1 MRTAGMR
8 PAKESILNQADAKM
22 AQGSSVEN
30 WSQWDL
36 LKLNS
41 FSFGITGF
49 ILAMDT
55 VVLPVIVLTVAP
67 DEFKNTYLAI
77 LGISGLLMAAM
88 VQPTIGRISDRT
100 QSAVGRRVPF
110 IISGAVFSAIGLVGI
125 RLAPNFGVLFA
136 VWIFIQAN
144 VNIAYGPGLALIR
157 DCVPLNRIG
166 MASSM
171 KIMSDAAGG
180 AVMIAVTGALIGN
193 TGSLDWELI
202 SLGILAFLMILAI
215 SITSVQVSRRELKAP
230 SDSQRTDIQSSFRSV
245 MSGQLSLFLI
255 SRLIMITAIASFQT
269 YGLFFLRDSVG
280 LDNPAEA
287 LGRMTLVI
295 AGALAI
301 GVHISGWVSDR
312 VGRKPVVVAGAIGAA
327 LSTLW
332 MLTADDS
339 TQVLII
345 ASVIGASIGVL
356 LSANWALANELAE
369 QGQAGL
375 HMGVVNLA
383 TIGGAAIAKML
394 GPGIDAL
401 NRIPGRADDF
411 GYQVLIAGAA
421 ALFVIGALMLMPLNK
436 TERESVL
443 KDTGSPPA

>member
-1 MRTAGMR
+1 
-8 PAKESILNQADAKM
+8 M
-22 AQGSSVEN
+22 AQGAWVEK

-67 DEFKNTYLAI
+67 EGFKNTYLAV

-88 VQPTIGRISDRT
+88 VQPTIGRISDRY
-100 QSAVGRRVPF
+100 QSRLGRRVPF
-110 IISGAVFSAIGLVGI
+110 ILWGATFAAIGLIGI

-157 DCVPLNRIG
+157 DCVPLDRIG

-171 KIMSDAAGG
+171 KILSDAIG
-180 AVMIAVTGALIGN
+180 AALMIVIAGALIGK
-193 TGSLDWELI
+193 TGSSIDWEWLT
-202 SLGILAFLMILAI
+202 LGILAFLLMVGI
-215 SITSVQVSRRELKAP
+215 SVTTVQVSRRELNTPLNA
-230 SDSQRTDIQSSFRSV
+230 QRRDIESSFRSALNP
-245 MSGQLSLFLI
+245 QLGLFLI
-255 SRLIMITAIASFQT
+255 SRLVMIMAISSFQT
-269 YGLFFLRDSVG
+269 YGLCFLRDSVG
-280 LDNPAEA
+280 LDDPAAA
-287 LGRMTLVI
+287 LGRMILVI

-301 GVHISGWVSDR
+301 AVYLAGLVSDR
-312 VGRKPVVVAGAIGAA
+312 LGRKPVVMVGAIGAA
-327 LSTLW
+327 LSTMW
-332 MLTADDS
+332 MLTASNS
-339 TQVLII
+339 TEALII

-356 LSANWALANELAE
+356 LSANWALANELADE
-369 QGQAGL
+369 AQAGL
-375 HMGVVNLA
+375 HMGIVNLA
-383 TIGGAAIAKML
+383 TIGGAAGAKML

-401 NRIPGRADDF
+401 NRIPGRSDDF

-421 ALFVIGALMLMPLNK
+421 GFFILGAILLMPLK
-436 TERESVL
+436 TTGREAVSG
-443 KDTGSPPA
+443 DASPPPA

>member
-1 MRTAGMR
+1 
-8 PAKESILNQADAKM
+8 M
-22 AQGSSVEN
+22 AQGSSVEK
-30 WSQWDL
+30 WSHWDL

-77 LGISGLLMAAM
+77 LGLSGLVMAAM

-100 QSAVGRRVPF
+100 QSAFGRRVPF

-193 TGSLDWELI
+193 TGSLDWEWI

-215 SITSVQVSRRELKAP
+215 SITSVQVSRRELKSP
-230 SDSQRTDIQSSFRSV
+230 LDSQRTDIQSSFGSV
-245 MSGQLSLFLI
+245 MSAQLSLFLL
-255 SRLIMITAIASFQT
+255 SRMIMIAAIASFQT

-280 LDNPAEA
+280 LNNPAEA

-301 GVHISGWVSDR
+301 GVYISGWISDR
-312 VGRKPVVVAGAIGAA
+312 VGRKPVVMVGAICAA

-369 QGQAGL
+369 EGQAGL
-375 HMGVVNLA
+375 HMGIVNLA
-383 TIGGAAIAKML
+383 TIGGAAIAKIL

-401 NRIPGRADDF
+401 NRIPGHADDF
-411 GYQVLIAGAA
+411 GYQVLITGSA
-421 ALFVIGALMLMPLNK
+421 ALFVIGALMLMPLK
-436 TERESVL
+436 KPETESVP
-443 KDTGSPPA
+443 KDTDSPEP

>member
-1 MRTAGMR
+1 
-8 PAKESILNQADAKM
+8 M
-22 AQGSSVEN
+22 AQGSSVEK

-77 LGISGLLMAAM
+77 LGISGLTMAAM

-100 QSAVGRRVPF
+100 QSAFGRRVPF

-136 VWIFIQAN
+136 VWIFIQVN

-193 TGSLDWELI
+193 TGSLDWEWI

-230 SDSQRTDIQSSFRSV
+230 ADSQRTDIQSSFRSV
-245 MSGQLSLFLI
+245 MSAQLSLFLL

-312 VGRKPVVVAGAIGAA
+312 AGRKPVVVVGAIGAA

-369 QGQAGL
+369 QDQAGL
-375 HMGVVNLA
+375 HMGIVNLA

-411 GYQVLIAGAA
+411 GYQVLIAGAG
-421 ALFVIGALMLMPLNK
+421 ALFVIGALMLMPLK
-436 TERESVL
+436 TPEREYVP

>member
-1 MRTAGMR
+1 
-8 PAKESILNQADAKM
+8 M
-22 AQGSSVEN
+22 AQGAWVEK

-67 DEFKNTYLAI
+67 EGFKNTYLAV

-88 VQPTIGRISDRT
+88 VQPTIGRISDRY
-100 QSAVGRRVPF
+100 QSRLGRRVPF
-110 IISGAVFSAIGLVGI
+110 IFWGATFAAIGLIGI

-157 DCVPLNRIG
+157 DCVPLDRIG

-171 KIMSDAAGG
+171 KILSDAIGA
-180 AVMIAVTGALIGN
+180 AVMIAIAGALIGK
-193 TGSLDWELI
+193 TGSSIDWEWLT
-202 SLGILAFLMILAI
+202 LGILAFLLMVGI
-215 SITSVQVSRRELKAP
+215 SVTTVQVSRRELNTPLNA
-230 SDSQRTDIQSSFRSV
+230 QRRDIESSFRSV
-245 MSGQLSLFLI
+245 LNPQLGLFLI
-255 SRLIMITAIASFQT
+255 SRLVMIMAISSFQT

-280 LDNPAEA
+280 LDDPAAA
-287 LGRMTLVI
+287 LGRMILVI

-301 GVHISGWVSDR
+301 AVYLAGLVSDLL
-312 VGRKPVVVAGAIGAA
+312 GRKPLVMVGAIGAA
-327 LSTLW
+327 LSTMW
-332 MLTADDS
+332 MLTASNS
-339 TQVLII
+339 TEALII

-356 LSANWALANELAE
+356 LSANWALANELADE
-369 QGQAGL
+369 AQAGL
-375 HMGVVNLA
+375 HMGIVNLA
-383 TIGGAAIAKML
+383 TIGGAAGAKML

-401 NRIPGRADDF
+401 NRIPGRSDDF

-421 ALFVIGALMLMPLNK
+421 GFFILGAILLMPLK
-436 TERESVL
+436 TTGREAVSG
-443 KDTGSPPA
+443 DASPPPA

>member
-1 MRTAGMR
+1 
-8 PAKESILNQADAKM
+8 M

-77 LGISGLLMAAM
+77 LGISGLIMAAM

-100 QSAVGRRVPF
+100 QSAFGRRVPF

-193 TGSLDWELI
+193 TGSLDWEWI

-312 VGRKPVVVAGAIGAA
+312 VGRKPVVVVGAIGAA

-375 HMGVVNLA
+375 HMGIVNLA

-436 TERESVL
+436 TERESVP

>member
-1 MRTAGMR
+1 
-8 PAKESILNQADAKM
+8 M

-30 WSQWDL
+30 WSNWDL

-55 VVLPVIVLTVAP
+55 VILPVIVLTVAP
-67 DEFKNTYLAI
+67 EELKNTYLAV
-77 LGISGLLMAAM
+77 LGISGLVMAGL

-100 QSAVGRRVPF
+100 QSPLGRRVPY
-110 IISGAVFSAIGLVGI
+110 ILWGSVFAAIGLIGV
-125 RLAPNFGVLFA
+125 RLAPNFAVLFG
-136 VWIFIQAN
+136 VWVYIQAN

-157 DCVPLNRIG
+157 DCVPLHRIG

-180 AVMIAVTGALIGN
+180 AAMIAVTGALIGK
-193 TGSLDWELI
+193 TGTSLDWQWLT
-202 SLGILAFLMILAI
+202 LGIMAFALIVAI
-215 SITSVQVSRRELKAP
+215 SITSVQISRRELT
-230 SDSQRTDIQSSFRSV
+230 SSLNLQLDSRRGEIKSSFRS
-245 MSGQLSLFLI
+245 MMNPQLGLFLV
-255 SRLIMITAIASFQT
+255 SRLLMITAIASFQT

-287 LGRMTLVI
+287 LGRMVLVI

-301 GVHISGWVSDR
+301 AVYISGLVSDR
-312 VGRKPVVVAGAIGAA
+312 VGRKPVVLVGAIGAS
-327 LSTLW
+327 LSSLW

-345 ASVIGASIGVL
+345 ASVIGASVGTL
-356 LSANWALANELAE
+356 LSANWAMANELADE
-369 QGQAGL
+369 SHAGL
-375 HMGVVNLA
+375 HMGIVNLA
-383 TIGGAAIAKML
+383 TIAGAATAKLL

-401 NRIPGRADDF
+401 NRISSDL

-421 ALFVIGALMLMPLNK
+421 GLFLTGALLLMPLK
-436 TERESVL
+436 TTGREPQSQ
-443 KDTGSPPA
+443 DSTRPPAS

>member
-1 MRTAGMR
+1 
-8 PAKESILNQADAKM
+8 M
-22 AQGSSVEN
+22 AQGSSVEK

-77 LGISGLLMAAM
+77 LGISGLTMAAM

-100 QSAVGRRVPF
+100 QSAFGRRVPF

-136 VWIFIQAN
+136 VWIFIQVN

-193 TGSLDWELI
+193 TGSLDWEWI

-230 SDSQRTDIQSSFRSV
+230 ADSQRTDIQSSFRSV
-245 MSGQLSLFLI
+245 MSAQLSLFLL

-312 VGRKPVVVAGAIGAA
+312 AGRKPVVVVGAIGAA

-375 HMGVVNLA
+375 HMGIVNLA

-411 GYQVLIAGAA
+411 GYQVLIAGAG
-421 ALFVIGALMLMPLNK
+421 ALFVIGALMLMPLK
-436 TERESVL
+436 TPERESVP